1 MSIGEEGGGE
11 EDRHAVSD
19 LGEAGS
25 EDTVLVKVEA
35 VGFLGAGDML
45 AGDAELLGGIE
56 DGLGAVD
63 PAGLADPER
72 EASAVGDNGILL
84 RLEGENGD
92 RGVPED
98 GEVADVAPEV
108 GDGADAEG
116 RGRRRGGGSEAG
128 G

>member
-1 MSIGEEGGGE
+1 MSVGEEGGGE
-11 EDRHAVSD
+11 EGRHAVAD

-25 EDTVLVKVEA
+25 EDAFVVEVEA
-35 VGFLGAGDML
+35 VGLFGAGDML
-45 AGDAELLGGIE
+45 AGDAELLGGVE

-72 EASAVGDNGILL
+72 EASAVGDNGILF

-92 RGVPED
+92 RGVPEN
-98 GEVADVAPEV
+98 GEVADVAPEI

-116 RGRRRGGGSEAG
+116 RGRRRGDGSEAG

>member
-1 MSIGEEGGGE
+1 MSVGEESGGEEG
-11 EDRHAVSD
+11 RHAVAD

-25 EDTVLVKVEA
+25 EDAVVVEVEA
-35 VGFLGAGDML
+35 VGFLGAGDMF
-45 AGDAELLGGIE
+45 AGDAELLGGVE

-72 EASAVGDNGILL
+72 EASAIGDNGILF
-84 RLEGENGD
+84 RLEGKNGN
-92 RGVPED
+92 RGVPEN

-116 RGRRRGGGSEAG
+116 RGGSEAG

>member
-1 MSIGEEGGGE
+1 MSVGEEGGGE
-11 EDRHAVSD
+11 EGRHAVAD

-25 EDTVLVKVEA
+25 EDAVVVEVEA

-45 AGDAELLGGIE
+45 AGDAELLGGVE
-56 DGLGAVD
+56 DGLSAVD

-72 EASAVGDNGILL
+72 ETSAIGDNGVLF

-92 RGVPED
+92 RGVPEN
-98 GEVADVAPEV
+98 GEVADIAPEV
-108 GDGADAEG
+108 GNGADAE
-116 RGRRRGGGSEAG
+116 RRGGREAG

>member
-1 MSIGEEGGGE
+1 MSVGEESGGEEG
-11 EDRHAVSD
+11 RHAVTD
-19 LGEAGS
+19 LGEAGN
-25 EDTVLVKVEA
+25 EDTVLVEVEA
-35 VGFLGAGDML
+35 VGLLGAGDML
-45 AGDAELLGGIE
+45 AGDAELLGGVE

-63 PAGLADPER
+63 PAGLADPKR
-72 EASAVGDNGILL
+72 EASAVGDYGILL
-84 RLEGENGD
+84 RLERENGD

-116 RGRRRGGGSEAG
+116 RGRRRGGGSDAG

>member
-1 MSIGEEGGGE
+1 MSVGEEGSGE
-11 EDRHAVSD
+11 EGSHAVAN

-25 EDTVLVKVEA
+25 EDAVVVEVEA
-35 VGFLGAGDML
+35 VGLLGAGDML
-45 AGDAELLGGIE
+45 AGDAELLGGVE

-72 EASAVGDNGILL
+72 EASAIGDNGILF

-92 RGVPED
+92 RGVTENR
-98 GEVADVAPEV
+98 EVADVAPEV

-116 RGRRRGGGSEAG
+116 RGGSEAG